1 MQCFALRSG
10 LTNLKTHQ
18 IPLWTWGFQVIRRL
32 HFLDPGVSM
41 SLVKIRLSG
50 TLLGVVAIGAIS
62 IALWRST
69 LYGAES
75 PVVIAP
81 PAVDSPKAAGT
92 PQTAVLAGG
101 CFWGVQ
107 GVFEH
112 VRGVKQVISGYAG
125 GDRSSAQYETV
136 SSGTTGH
143 AESVKITFDPAAISY
158 GQILQIAFSVV
169 HDPTQLNRQRP
180 DVGTQYR
187 SAIFY
192 ADETQKRIAGDYIS
206 QLDQAHAFAR
216 PIATRVDPLT
226 GFYAA
231 EDYHQDYLIH
241 NPTQPYIA
249 IYDIPK
255 IENFRRTF
263 PELYSGSPV
272 LAHN

>member
-1 MQCFALRSG
+1 MTFWKLAS
-10 LTNLKTHQ
+10 
-18 IPLWTWGFQVIRRL
+18 PMRL
-32 HFLDPGVSM
+32 AVG
-41 SLVKIRLSG
+41 
-50 TLLGVVAIGAIS
+50 IGAAFCGVI
-62 IALWRST
+62 LWHSP
-69 LYGAES
+69 LFGAEA
-75 PVVIAP
+75 PVIIAP
-81 PAVDSPKAAGT
+81 PAVDNPKAAGAA
-92 PQTAVLAGG
+92 QTAVLAGG

-112 VRGVKQVISGYAG
+112 VRGVQKVVAGYAG
-125 GDRSSAQYETV
+125 GERSTARYETV
-136 SSGTTGH
+136 SSGETGH

-169 HDPTQLNRQRP
+169 HDPTQLNRQGP
-180 DVGTQYR
+180 DAGTQYR

-192 ADETQKRIAGDYIS
+192 ADENQKHIAQAYIS

-216 PIATRVDPLT
+216 PIVTRVDPLK

-249 IYDIPK
+249 MYDIPK

>member
-1 MQCFALRSG
+1 M
-10 LTNLKTHQ
+10 T
-18 IPLWTWGFQVIRRL
+18 IPI
-32 HFLDPGVSM
+32 
-41 SLVKIRLSG
+41 KRLSKP
-50 TLLGVVAIGAIS
+50 LFPVLALAAVCMV
-62 IALWRST
+62 LWRSP
-69 LYGAES
+69 LFGAEA
-75 PVVIAP
+75 PIAIAP
-81 PAVDSPKAAGT
+81 PAMDNPKAAGT

-112 VRGVKQVISGYAG
+112 VRGVQKVVAGYAG
-125 GDRSSAQYETV
+125 GERSTAQYDTV

-169 HDPTQLNRQRP
+169 HDPTQLNRQGP

-192 ADETQKRIAGDYIS
+192 GNEDQKRIAQAYIK
-206 QLDQAHAFAR
+206 QLDQSHVFAR
-216 PIATRVDPLT
+216 PIATAVDPLR
-226 GFYAA
+226 GFYDD
-231 EDYHQDYLIH
+231 ENYHQDYLIH
-241 NPTQPYIA
+241 NPTHPYIA
-249 IYDIPK
+249 LYDIPK

-263 PELYSGSPV
+263 PELYSGQPV